1 MSSFSDIPR
10 SQSVRYAATSPSFEF
25 TDVQRPRGQKKK
37 GALKEI
43 KGALNKIFKGLFKS
57 KKKHLSENAEAE
69 IPGAPVNSE
78 ASDHDYQCDH
88 FANESNHPI
97 RDNITEEEES
107 FEFVTPRNS
116 FEFVILRNL
125 ESEDDDQNR
134 RNSFWIKMRSSFSD
148 IPRSQSVRYAAT
160 SPSFEFTD
168 VQRPRGQKK
177 KGALKEIKG
186 ALNKIF
192 KGLFKSKKKHLSEN
206 AETEIPRA
214 PVNSEASDHDYQ
226 SDHFANEPNHPIR
239 DNITEEEESFE
250 FVTPRNSF
258 EFVIPRNLESEDD
271 DQNRRNSF
279 WIKM

>member
-1 MSSFSDIPR
+1 MQPHH
-10 SQSVRYAATSPSFEF
+10 Q
-25 TDVQRPRGQKKK
+25 
-37 GALKEI
+37 ALS
-43 KGALNKIFKGLFKS
+43 LLMFK
-57 KKKHLSENAEAE
+57 
-69 IPGAPVNSE
+69 
-78 ASDHDYQCDH
+78 
-88 FANESNHPI
+88 
-97 RDNITEEEES
+97 
-107 FEFVTPRNS
+107 
-116 FEFVILRNL
+116 
-125 ESEDDDQNR
+125 
-134 RNSFWIKMRSSFSD
+134 
-148 IPRSQSVRYAAT
+148 AT

-206 AETEIPRA
+206 AETEIPGA

>member
-1 MSSFSDIPR
+1 MRRRKFQERPSSFSDIP
-10 SQSVRYAATSPSFEF
+10 T
-25 TDVQRPRGQKKK
+25 T
-37 GALKEI
+37 
-43 KGALNKIFKGLFKS
+43 
-57 KKKHLSENAEAE
+57 LST
-69 IPGAPVNSE
+69 
-78 ASDHDYQCDH
+78 
-88 FANESNHPI
+88 
-97 RDNITEEEES
+97 R
-107 FEFVTPRNS
+107 
-116 FEFVILRNL
+116 
-125 ESEDDDQNR
+125 
-134 RNSFWIKMRSSFSD
+134 RSSFSD

-192 KGLFKSKKKHLSEN
+192 KGLFKSKKRHLSEN

-226 SDHFANEPNHPIR
+226 SDHFANEPNHPIP